1 MCVELT
7 RYREH
12 LPRLLRFGVT
22 GVLATAIHVTVA
34 TTLIAG
40 FGVPPYIGNA
50 VAFLVATTVSY
61 LINTQWSFA
70 SRLSR
75 RTLRRYI
82 AVAALGCLLTV
93 AVSGAAQ
100 LAGLDYRIGILLVIM
115 LVTPI
120 TFVLHNVWTYR
131 SPAGLQQ

>member
-1 MCVELT
+1 MRIELAH
-7 RYREH
+7 YRGH
-12 LPRLLRFGVT
+12 LPRLLRFGAT

-34 TTLIAG
+34 TILIAG
-40 FGVPPYIGNA
+40 FGVPPYLGNA

-82 AVAALGCLLTV
+82 VVAAIGCLLTV

-100 LAGLDYRIGILLVIM
+100 LAGLDYRIGILLVIL

-120 TFVLHNVWTYR
+120 TFLLHNHWTYH
-131 SPAGLQQ
+131 